1 MFMILPSFAQL
12 VLNYDI
18 GYFSQYK
25 WTHSTSLESQ
35 NQAKLGNNISATGR
49 YNFSFLIVKGS
60 KSHPLRATLYDI
72 HSQYEYM

>member
-1 MFMILPSFAQL
+1 MFIDTPVVCA
-12 VLNYDI
+12 I
-18 GYFSQYK
+18 GLKLRYWIFFPIQVDPFN
-25 WTHSTSLESQ
+25 LESQ

-72 HSQYEYM
+72 HSQYE